1 MNVQNN
7 GYDPNK
13 WLKDYKSNKKEE
25 GGKTSFQPAE
35 KKDTYTP
42 SSQSATTTPN
52 LSTNTT
58 VNGSNASQFA
68 STEDYSNYLKET
80 YPSITSSNISIS
92 ENALQQ
98 AMNDPEKEKILTD
111 FLKGI
116 EGSDAMRSEQ
126 IDGLTDENHTYKMTG
141 YSIEIDNIGEEGV
154 EGTEFIEITVGRND
168 GKRIPKEEFKDCKD
182 KIDELFDQLRCDKE
196 KREKELNKFMD
207 TNVEIKKEN
216 DKRLEKQKAKDE
228 EAEKLEAKR
237 EAAKELEELKN
248 GGKVNEQL
256 INSLLDGLEQSG
268 GRPPMDFRA

>member
-13 WLKDYKSNKKEE
+13 WLKDYKANKKDE
-25 GGKTSFQPAE
+25 GANTSFKPAD
-35 KKDTYTP
+35 KTDTYTP
-42 SSQSATTTPN
+42 SNQNTTTTPN

-98 AMNDPEKEKILTD
+98 AMNDPEKEKALTD

-116 EGSDAMRSEQ
+116 EGSSAMRGEQ
-126 IDGLTDENHTYKMTG
+126 IDGLTDEDHNYKMTG
-141 YSIEIDNIGEEGV
+141 YSIEIDNIGKHGV
-154 EGTEFIEITVGRND
+154 EGTEFIEITVARND
-168 GKRIPKEEFKDCKD
+168 GKRIPKEEFKECKD
-182 KIDELFDQLRCDKE
+182 KIDELFDQLRSDKE
-196 KREKELNKFMD
+196 KREKELNKFMN

-216 DKRLEKQKAKDE
+216 EKRLEKQKAKEE

-237 EAAKELEELKN
+237 SAPKELEELKN
-248 GGKVNEQL
+248 GGKGNEDL

-268 GRPPMDFRA
+268 GRPPMSFRA